1 MIIVR
6 IFRLCASIAARR
18 DVAAYRL
25 YAGQIH
31 IAPVRQPTL
40 AAIKSVLK
48 SARGI
53 RWELQLTGEGG
64 AARPRYSCR
73 VCPQRR
79 AEVTDGA
86 ADRSR
91 A

>member
-1 MIIVR
+1 LDVSDERRSRPDLMIIVR
-6 IFRLCASIAARR
+6 IFRLCATIAARR

-53 RWELQLTGEGG
+53 RWD
-64 AARPRYSCR
+64 YS
-73 VCPQRR
+73 
-79 AEVTDGA
+79 
-86 ADRSR
+86 S
-91 A
+91 